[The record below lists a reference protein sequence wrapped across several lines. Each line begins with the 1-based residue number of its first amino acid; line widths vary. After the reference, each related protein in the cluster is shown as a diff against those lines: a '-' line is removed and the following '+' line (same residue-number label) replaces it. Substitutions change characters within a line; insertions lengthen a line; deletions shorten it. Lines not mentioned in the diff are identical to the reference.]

1 MSLLS
6 KRTALQPK
14 PAAQESSTFFAAASP
29 KSKDEK
35 PAEPL
40 PNSPQVTPK
49 DEPKKP
55 ARTFFDTGRGYIDP
69 LTELS
74 THRSGRALMSD
85 EERAARKAAEEQ
97 RARRG
102 LENLQAAMNRT
113 KLIGK

>member
-1 MSLLS
+1 MGLRKST
-6 KRTALQPK
+6 TAAEPTG
-14 PAAQESSTFFAAASP
+14 ESSTFFAAASP
-29 KSKDEK
+29 KPKEEK
-35 PAEPL
+35 PGEPL
-40 PNSPQVTPK
+40 PNPPQVTPK

-55 ARTFFDTGRGYIDP
+55 ARTFFDTGRGGYIDP

-85 EERAARKAAEEQ
+85 DERAARKAAEEQ

-113 KLIGK
+113 QLIGK